1 MSFGPLKIR
10 VYGDPCLQE
19 KSKAV
24 KEVGPVERMLIA
36 SMFETVTAC
45 KGVGLAAPQ
54 VGINEQIFVIDTG
67 KEVMAVIN
75 PKIFKSAGSEVMEE
89 GCLSIPRVMVD
100 VKRAKSIWVEFVDE
114 HNRKVRGRLNG
125 IVARI
130 FQHEFDHLNGKLILD
145 YLSPK
150 DRAKVLSLMK
160 QGLLTQEDEGSDA
173 VGKRKI

>member
-1 MSFGPLKIR
+1 
-10 VYGDPCLQE
+10 
-19 KSKAV
+19 
-24 KEVGPVERMLIA
+24 
-36 SMFETVTAC
+36 
-45 KGVGLAAPQ
+45 
-54 VGINEQIFVIDTG
+54 
-67 KEVMAVIN
+67 
-75 PKIFKSAGSEVMEE
+75 MEE